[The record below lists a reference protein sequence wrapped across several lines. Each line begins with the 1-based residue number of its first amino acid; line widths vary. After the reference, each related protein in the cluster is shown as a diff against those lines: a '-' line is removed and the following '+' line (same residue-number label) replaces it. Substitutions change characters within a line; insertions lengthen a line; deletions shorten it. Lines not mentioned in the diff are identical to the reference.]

1 MPIVIS
7 NQLIQTIRA
16 VPTFDLIFN
25 YALYFIIN
33 IFSNHASL
41 LLGVSLLTQH
51 TKNIFL
57 SLSTSYINLSLYLL
71 REREK
76 IKKSSQKIALG
87 LFRRCAQGGP
97 PAASNL
103 IYSCAHLHMYVP
115 ILNGVSFRDLPFAD
129 AWFYM
134 LTILVSDSHLHRS
147 ETLTF

>member
-41 LLGVSLLTQH
+41 LLGRLVADTTHQKYFFKLINVIHQFEF
-51 TKNIFL
+51 IF
-57 SLSTSYINLSLYLL
+57 IERE

-76 IKKSSQKIALG
+76 IKKSSQKIAQG
-87 LFRRCAQGGP
+87 LF
-97 PAASNL
+97 
-103 IYSCAHLHMYVP
+103 
-115 ILNGVSFRDLPFAD
+115 
-129 AWFYM
+129 
-134 LTILVSDSHLHRS
+134 
-147 ETLTF
+147 